1 MLKNLDNLAEDENG
15 KQIHKIEEF
24 KYLTVL

>member
-15 KQIHKIEEF
+15 KQIHKNEEF
-24 KYLTVL
+24 KNLTEL